1 MPLDENHNVI
11 DQTGQAAHRATES
24 LTQQAP
30 PLYEEHQFDQLY
42 SELDPN
48 GYMTP
53 RNESVPETPP
63 SGFDSRNLSAENV
76 ASMNELTDPNLS
88 YNVLHS
94 RLSNLHTRN
103 QRRERDTEQPDSA
116 AEAEVSSRPRS
127 GLGNELLNSQRDSQI
142 TSPVLSR
149 RTSEED
155 QIASGAATPGPRC
168 HEVEDLSRV
177 PSYTTAVR
185 SVPRTT
191 FTNDLPDYR
200 TATAG
205 DLAVQ
210 TPPRT
215 PRRAHLRGGNRRPVS
230 FAGTPLWPQISQQG
244 RA

>member
-11 DQTGQAAHRATES
+11 DQTGQAALRATES
-24 LTQQAP
+24 LAQQAP
-30 PLYEEHQFDQLY
+30 PLYEEHRFDQLY

-53 RNESVPETPP
+53 RNESVPGTP
-63 SGFDSRNLSAENV
+63 SGAHSRNLSAENV
-76 ASMNELTDPNLS
+76 ASMNELTDPNVS

-94 RLSNLHTRN
+94 RLSDLHVRN
-103 QRRERDTEQPDSA
+103 RRRDVDAEQPDSA
-116 AEAEVSSRPRS
+116 ADADVSSRPRS
-127 GLGNELLNSQRDSQI
+127 GLGNELLNSRQDSQL
-142 TSPVLSR
+142 TSPAFSR
-149 RTSEED
+149 RTSD
-155 QIASGAATPGPRC
+155 DHIASGAATPGPQFD
-168 HEVEDLSRV
+168 EVEDLSRV

-191 FTNDLPDYR
+191 NNNLPDYR

-210 TPPRT
+210 SPPRT
-215 PRRAHLRGGNRRPVS
+215 PRRVHLRGENSRRPVS
-230 FAGTPLWPQISQQG
+230 IGGTPIWPQISQQG

>member
-11 DQTGQAAHRATES
+11 DQTGQSAIRAAES
-24 LTQQAP
+24 LAQQAP
-30 PLYEEHQFDQLY
+30 PLYEDHQFDQLY

-53 RNESVPETPP
+53 RNESGPGTPLG
-63 SGFDSRNLSAENV
+63 SHSRNLSAENL

-88 YNVLHS
+88 LTVLHS
-94 RLSNLHTRN
+94 RLSNLHLRS
-103 QRRERDTEQPDSA
+103 QRPEVDSEHPESAGDTDG
-116 AEAEVSSRPRS
+116 SSRPRS
-127 GLGNELLNSQRDSQI
+127 RLGAEVLNAQRDPAV
-142 TSPVLSR
+142 TSPGFSR

-155 QIASGAATPGPRC
+155 QIPSGAVTPYPQF

-185 SVPRTT
+185 SAARTT
-191 FTNDLPDYR
+191 NNNDLPDYR
-200 TATAG
+200 AATAG

-210 TPPRT
+210 SPPQT
-215 PRRAHLRGGNRRPVS
+215 PRRAHLRGGARRPVS
-230 FAGTPLWPQISQQG
+230 IAGAPIFQQS